1 MNEVDEKV
9 IGDIQAATSDYHDSS
24 KDVESLQFW
33 KALGEKHV
41 SLVREFGF
49 RNFKRTINFEY
60 SQWGVTALRDPKT
73 VHLFKKLLGE
83 KRPT

>member
-49 RNFKRTINFEY
+49 RNFKRTINFEILAMGSDRISR
-60 SQWGVTALRDPKT
+60 SQD
-73 VHLFKKLLGE
+73 
-83 KRPT
+83 RPPFQEASW